1 MRFTA
6 SLLLAVIV
14 LVAVVVATA
23 VGALGVTAIGWLLH
37 RWFDLTQWQGTLV
50 SSGVA
55 IGLGYLFMRIFLLP
69 ALTSWE
75 PGLDEEEYE
84 KEEKEEEKEKPPI
97 VHWQRSRT
105 TPGTPSASKPT
116 GGSRRRKQT

>member
-1 MRFTA
+1 MRFAA

-55 IGLGYLFMRIFLLP
+55 IGLGYLFMRIFLIP
-69 ALTSWE
+69 TLTSWE
-75 PGLDEEEYE
+75 PELGEDEYEEE
-84 KEEKEEEKEKPPI
+84 EEEEEEPPI
-97 VHWQRSRT
+97 VPWRRSR
-105 TPGTPSASKPT
+105 PTPSTPSSSKPT
-116 GGSRRRKQT
+116 GSSGRRK